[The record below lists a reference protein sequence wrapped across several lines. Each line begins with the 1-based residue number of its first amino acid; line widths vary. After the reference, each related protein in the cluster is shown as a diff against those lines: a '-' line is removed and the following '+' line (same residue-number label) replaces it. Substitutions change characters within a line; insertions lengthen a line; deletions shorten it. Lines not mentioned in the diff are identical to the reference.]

1 MVRDVSID
9 DALRAKVHRLVTNYV
24 GGQAVPADLVTEPAA
39 IRSGTAVIYLRL
51 IANEPPLVRVFS
63 PLLRKLECSPQLLTE
78 LNELNSR
85 LNFIRLFWR
94 DNSVIASS
102 ELLASTLDPIELS
115 NACDW
120 LADTSDYYDVRLRD
134 RFGGELAFDPSPT
147 SDHPA
152 DTPRPRANADGS
164 SRA

>member
-1 MVRDVSID
+1 MSID
-9 DALRAKVHRLVTNYV
+9 DALRAKVHRLVTDYV
-24 GGQAVPADLVTEPAA
+24 GGQPVPADLSAAPAA

-51 IANEPPLVRVFS
+51 IANDPPLVRVFS
-63 PLLRKLECSPQLLTE
+63 PLLRGLDSSPGLLAE
-78 LNELNSR
+78 LNELNGR

-120 LADTSDYYDVRLRD
+120 LADAADYYDVRLQEQ
-134 RFGGELAFDPSPT
+134 FGGELAFSPPPT

-152 DTPRPRANADGS
+152 DTARAKME
-164 SRA
+164 R